1 MIQFKPVVFVKY
13 SQLQYKVEQNT
24 LHMDIQK
31 LKNCI
36 SYPTHTHM
44 CIGRKNKEE
53 WKHLSTTKLN
63 FNTSIETH
71 G

>member
-13 SQLQYKVEQNT
+13 SQLQYKVEENT

-36 SYPTHTHM
+36 SYPTRTHVHWKKEY
-44 CIGRKNKEE
+44 GRMEAF
-53 WKHLSTTKLN
+53 TYQKLN